1 MAAAPPDG
9 QEKVMA
15 AAQHIVKSLA
25 NSKNAA
31 DDMIRILSG
40 FDNRLSLM
48 SDLFPPPPGAGSIME
63 EAADEDEGASQG
75 DDDGGDGDGAAA
87 RAREAEWDAA
97 AEVVERW
104 DSPATGDRLVFD
116 SREDAEEYLA
126 AAACLA
132 AAPAAVAPRAE
143 AALQAAMARLED
155 EFRHLLVRGAPRLAA
170 EDLQASLLR
179 RLSLTVPSFNSS
191 AVDLDCP
198 SFANHAAEGADD
210 AGARTS
216 VSDDEIS
223 PYLIAPDTV
232 AALRDIADVMLRAG
246 YAPELCQVY
255 GEVRRDTL
263 MDCLDVLGVE
273 KMSLEEVQRVDWAVL
288 DAKMKKW
295 IQALKVVVR
304 GLLTEERRIC
314 SQILAANPNAEE
326 ECFTEAAKAC
336 VLQLLNFG
344 DAIAIGKRSSEK
356 LFRIL
361 GMYEALAEVLPEL
374 EALFSGE
381 ARDFIKEEAEGIL
394 GRLGEAVR
402 GTIDEF
408 ANAIQGET
416 SRRPLPGGEIHPLTR
431 YVMNYVR
438 LLADYNASLN
448 QLLEYQD
455 MEMNGVDNP
464 NMTPLGHRV
473 LTLITHLQCKI
484 DEKASLYDDDALQ
497 NIFLMNNLW
506 YIVQK
511 VKDSELKTLLGDNW
525 IRKRRGQIRQYS
537 TGYLRKSWT
546 RVLACL
552 RDDGLP
558 QTMGSSS
565 ALKAALKDR
574 FKNFNLAF
582 EELHRTQTS
591 WRVVDPQLR
600 EELRISISEKVL
612 PAYRSFVG
620 RFRGQLEGGRGSAR
634 FIKYNP
640 EDLENQLSGDLRN
653 SDASVSNILENN
665 SIILSFRDGLWA
677 YGHDYKGC
685 SYQGATFK
693 THANFDD
700 ASSKSLQKSIG
711 TCTGNLTFQTCFEDL
726 KIEI

>member
-9 QEKVMA
+9 QEKVIA

-25 NSKNAA
+25 SSKNAA

-48 SDLFPPPPGAGSIME
+48 SDLFPPPPGGGA
-63 EAADEDEGASQG
+63 AADTILEGDEGTSQGEGDGHEEDEPDP
-75 DDDGGDGDGAAA
+75 DDDDAAA
-87 RAREAEWDAA
+87 RAEEEWNAA
-97 AEVVERW
+97 AEVIERW
-104 DSPATGDRLVFD
+104 DDPSAGDRTVFG
-116 SREDAEEYLA
+116 SREDAEEYLNA
-126 AAACLA
+126 ATCLA
-132 AAPAAVAPRAE
+132 GAPGPRAE

-155 EFRHLLVRGAPRLAA
+155 EFRHMLIRGASPLGS

-198 SFANHAAEGADD
+198 SFANHAGEGGDEQ
-210 AGARTS
+210 GGRSS

-232 AALRDIADVMLRAG
+232 GALRDIAGVMLRAG

-263 MDCLDVLGVE
+263 MECLAVLGVD
-273 KMSLEEVQRVDWAVL
+273 KMSLEEVQRVEWGVL
-288 DAKMKKW
+288 DGKMKKW

-304 GLLTEERRIC
+304 GLLAEERRIC
-314 SQILAANPNAEE
+314 SQILAADPNSEE
-326 ECFTEAAKAC
+326 ECFTEAAKGC

-374 EALFSGE
+374 EGLFAGQ
-381 ARDFIKEEAEGIL
+381 AREFIKEEAEGIL
-394 GRLGEAVR
+394 DRLGDAVR
-402 GTIDEF
+402 GTIAEF
-408 ANAIQGET
+408 ASAIQGET

-448 QLLEYQD
+448 QLLEYWD
-455 MEMNGVDNP
+455 NEMNGVDNP
-464 NMTPLGHRV
+464 NMTPLGHCV
-473 LTLITHLQCKI
+473 LMLITHLQSKI
-484 DEKASLYDDDALQ
+484 DEKSRLYEDEALQ
-497 NIFLMNNLW
+497 NIFLMNNLL

-537 TGYLRKSWT
+537 TGYLRSSWT

-574 FKNFNLAF
+574 FKNFNMAF
-582 EELHRTQTS
+582 EELYRTQTS

-600 EELRISISEKVL
+600 EELKISISEKVL

-634 FIKYNP
+634 YIKYNP
-640 EDLENQLSGDLRN
+640 EDLENQV
-653 SDASVSNILENN
+653 SD
-665 SIILSFRDGLWA
+665 F
-677 YGHDYKGC
+677 
-685 SYQGATFK
+685 
-693 THANFDD
+693 
-700 ASSKSLQKSIG
+700 
-711 TCTGNLTFQTCFEDL
+711 FEGR
-726 KIEI
+726 KPNA

>member
-1 MAAAPPDG
+1 MAAAPPPDG
-9 QEKVMA
+9 QEKVIA

-25 NSKNAA
+25 SSKNAA

-48 SDLFPPPPGAGSIME
+48 SDLFPPPPPSAAPVDSILE
-63 EAADEDEGASQG
+63 ADEGTSQG
-75 DDDGGDGDGAAA
+75 DGDDPDEDDAVA
-87 RAREAEWDAA
+87 RAEARWDAA
-97 AEVVERW
+97 ADVIERW
-104 DSPATGDRLVFD
+104 ESPAAGDALVFD

-126 AAACLA
+126 AAACVA
-132 AAPAAVAPRAE
+132 GAPGPRAD

-155 EFRHLLVRGAPRLAA
+155 EFRHLLVRGAPPLAA

-198 SFANHAAEGADD
+198 SFAQHHASAAEGGDEQQGGRSSA
-210 AGARTS
+210 
-216 VSDDEIS
+216 SDDEIS

-232 AALRDIADVMLRAG
+232 SALRDIADVMLRAG

-263 MDCLDVLGVE
+263 MECLAVLGVD
-273 KMSLEEVQRVDWAVL
+273 KMSLEEVQRVEWGVL
-288 DAKMKKW
+288 DGKMKKW

-304 GLLTEERRIC
+304 GLLAEERRIC
-314 SQILAANPNAEE
+314 SQILAADPNAEE
-326 ECFTEAAKAC
+326 ECFTEAAKGC
-336 VLQLLNFG
+336 VLQMLNFG
-344 DAIAIGKRSSEK
+344 DAIAIGKRSTEK

-374 EALFSGE
+374 EGLFSGE
-381 ARDFIKEEAEGIL
+381 AKDFIKEEAEGIL
-394 GRLGEAVR
+394 ARLGDAVR
-402 GTIDEF
+402 GTIEEF

-448 QLLEYQD
+448 KLLECWD
-455 MEMNGVDNP
+455 TELTGVDNP
-464 NMTPLGHRV
+464 NMTPLGHCV
-473 LTLITHLQCKI
+473 LMLITHLQCKI
-484 DEKASLYDDDALQ
+484 DEKSRLYEDEALQ
-497 NIFLMNNLW
+497 NIFLMNNLL

-537 TGYLRKSWT
+537 TGYLRSSWT

-558 QTMGSSS
+558 HTMGSSS
-565 ALKAALKDR
+565 QLKAALKDR

-582 EELHRTQTS
+582 EELYRTQTS

-600 EELRISISEKVL
+600 EELKISISEKVL

-634 FIKYNP
+634 YIKYNP
-640 EDLENQLSGDLRN
+640 DDLENQV
-653 SDASVSNILENN
+653 SD
-665 SIILSFRDGLWA
+665 F
-677 YGHDYKGC
+677 
-685 SYQGATFK
+685 
-693 THANFDD
+693 
-700 ASSKSLQKSIG
+700 
-711 TCTGNLTFQTCFEDL
+711 FEGR
-726 KIEI
+726 KPNA

>member
-9 QEKVMA
+9 QEKVIA

-48 SDLFPPPPGAGSIME
+48 SDLFPPPPSAAAVDSIQEAE
-63 EAADEDEGASQG
+63 EGTSQG
-75 DDDGGDGDGAAA
+75 EGEGDEPDPDDNA
-87 RAREAEWDAA
+87 RAEEWDAA
-97 AEVVERW
+97 VEVIERW
-104 DSPATGDRLVFD
+104 ESPGAGDRLVFD
-116 SREDAEEYLA
+116 SRDDAEEYLA
-126 AAACLA
+126 AAACLVG
-132 AAPAAVAPRAE
+132 APGPRAE
-143 AALQAAMARLED
+143 AALQAAMARLEE
-155 EFRHLLVRGAPRLAA
+155 EFRHLLIRGATPLAA

-198 SFANHAAEGADD
+198 SFANHAGEGDES
-210 AGARTS
+210 GGTGGRSS

-223 PYLIAPDTV
+223 PYLISPDTV
-232 AALRDIADVMLRAG
+232 STLRDIADVMLRAG

-263 MDCLDVLGVE
+263 MECLAVLGVD
-273 KMSLEEVQRVDWAVL
+273 KMSLEEVQRVEWGVL
-288 DAKMKKW
+288 DGKMKKW
-295 IQALKVVVR
+295 IQVLKVVVR
-304 GLLTEERRIC
+304 GLLAEERRIC
-314 SQILAANPNAEE
+314 SQILVADANAEE
-326 ECFTEAAKAC
+326 ECFTEAAKGC

-374 EALFSGE
+374 ESLFSGE

-394 GRLGEAVR
+394 VRLGDAVR
-402 GTIDEF
+402 GTIAEF

-416 SRRPLPGGEIHPLTR
+416 SRRALPGGEIHPLTR

-448 QLLEYQD
+448 HLLEYWD
-455 MEMNGVDNP
+455 TELNGGDNAD
-464 NMTPLGHRV
+464 MTPLGRCV
-473 LTLITHLQCKI
+473 LMLITYLQGKI
-484 DEKASLYDDDALQ
+484 EEKSRLYEDEALQ
-497 NIFLMNNLW
+497 NIFLMNNLL

-537 TGYLRKSWT
+537 TGYLRSSWT

-582 EELHRTQTS
+582 EELYRTQTA

-600 EELRISISEKVL
+600 EELKISISEKVL

-620 RFRGQLEGGRGSAR
+620 RFRGQLEGGRSSAKY
-634 FIKYNP
+634 IKYNP
-640 EDLENQLSGDLRN
+640 EDLENQV
-653 SDASVSNILENN
+653 SD
-665 SIILSFRDGLWA
+665 F
-677 YGHDYKGC
+677 
-685 SYQGATFK
+685 
-693 THANFDD
+693 
-700 ASSKSLQKSIG
+700 
-711 TCTGNLTFQTCFEDL
+711 FEGKRL
-726 KIEI
+726 NA

>member
-9 QEKVMA
+9 QEKVIA

-48 SDLFPPPPGAGSIME
+48 SDLFPPPPPSAAGAVDSVLE
-63 EAADEDEGASQG
+63 ADEGTSQEEGDGQEDDEPDP
-75 DDDGGDGDGAAA
+75 DDDDAA
-87 RAREAEWDAA
+87 RAEEEWGAA
-97 AEVVERW
+97 VEVIERW
-104 DSPATGDRLVFD
+104 ESPRAGDKLVFD
-116 SREDAEEYLA
+116 SHGDADEYLA
-126 AAACLA
+126 AAACLVG
-132 AAPAAVAPRAE
+132 APGPRAE
-143 AALQAAMARLED
+143 AALQAAMARLEE
-155 EFRHLLVRGAPRLAA
+155 EFRHLLIRGAPPLAA

-191 AVDLDCP
+191 AVDLGCP
-198 SFANHAAEGADD
+198 SFSNQVGDGDEPGGA
-210 AGARTS
+210 GGRNS

-223 PYLIAPDTV
+223 PYLISPDTV
-232 AALRDIADVMLRAG
+232 GTLRDIADVMLRAG

-263 MDCLDVLGVE
+263 MECLAVLGVD
-273 KMSLEEVQRVDWAVL
+273 KMSLEEVQRVEWGVL
-288 DAKMKKW
+288 DGKMKRW

-304 GLLTEERRIC
+304 GLLAEERRIC
-314 SQILAANPNAEE
+314 SQILAADANAEE
-326 ECFTEAAKAC
+326 ECFTEAAKGC

-374 EALFSGE
+374 ESLFSGE
-381 ARDFIKEEAEGIL
+381 AREFIKEEAEGIL
-394 GRLGEAVR
+394 VRLGDAVR
-402 GTIDEF
+402 GTVAEF

-431 YVMNYVR
+431 YVMNYIM
-438 LLADYNASLN
+438 LLGDYNASLN
-448 QLLEYQD
+448 HLLEYWD
-455 MEMNGVDNP
+455 TDLNGADYADI
-464 NMTPLGHRV
+464 TPLGRCV
-473 LTLITHLQCKI
+473 LMLITHLQSKI
-484 DEKASLYDDDALQ
+484 EEKSRLYEDEALQ
-497 NIFLMNNLW
+497 NIFLMNNLL

-525 IRKRRGQIRQYS
+525 IRKRRGQIRQFS
-537 TGYLRKSWT
+537 TGYLRSSWT

-565 ALKAALKDR
+565 ALKAALKER
-574 FKNFNLAF
+574 FKNFNVAF
-582 EELHRTQTS
+582 EELYKTQTT

-600 EELRISISEKVL
+600 EELKISISEKVL

-620 RFRGQLEGGRGSAR
+620 RFRGQLEGGRSSAR
-634 FIKYNP
+634 YIKYNP
-640 EDLENQLSGDLRN
+640 EDLENHV
-653 SDASVSNILENN
+653 SD
-665 SIILSFRDGLWA
+665 F
-677 YGHDYKGC
+677 
-685 SYQGATFK
+685 
-693 THANFDD
+693 
-700 ASSKSLQKSIG
+700 
-711 TCTGNLTFQTCFEDL
+711 FEGKRL
-726 KIEI
+726 NA

>member
-1 MAAAPPDG
+1 MAAVPPDG

-48 SDLFPPPPGAGSIME
+48 SDLFPPPPGA
-63 EAADEDEGASQG
+63 AADSILEAEEGTSQG
-75 DDDGGDGDGAAA
+75 EGDEPDPDPDDAA
-87 RAREAEWDAA
+87 RDEEWDAA
-97 AEVVERW
+97 VEVIERW
-104 DSPATGDRLVFD
+104 ESPGAGDKLLFD
-116 SREDAEEYLA
+116 SREDADEYLA
-126 AAACLA
+126 AAACLLGA
-132 AAPAAVAPRAE
+132 HGPRAE
-143 AALQAAMARLED
+143 ATLQAAMARLEE
-155 EFRHLLVRGAPRLAA
+155 EFRHLLIRGASPFAA

-179 RLSLTVPSFNSS
+179 RLSLTVPSFNSY

-198 SFANHAAEGADD
+198 SFASHAGEGDD
-210 AGARTS
+210 SGGRNS

-232 AALRDIADVMLRAG
+232 SALRDIADVMLRAG

-255 GEVRRDTL
+255 SEVRRDTL
-263 MDCLDVLGVE
+263 MECLAVLGVD
-273 KMSLEEVQRVDWAVL
+273 KMSLEEVQRVEWGVL
-288 DAKMKKW
+288 DGKMKKW

-304 GLLTEERRIC
+304 GLLAEERRIC
-314 SQILAANPNAEE
+314 SQILVADTNAEG
-326 ECFTEAAKAC
+326 ECFTEAAKGC
-336 VLQLLNFG
+336 ILQMLNFG
-344 DAIAIGKRSSEK
+344 DAIAIGKRSPEK

-374 EALFSGE
+374 EGLFSGE

-394 GRLGEAVR
+394 VRLGGAVC
-402 GTIDEF
+402 GTIAELS
-408 ANAIQGET
+408 NAIQGET

-448 QLLEYQD
+448 HLLEHWD
-455 MEMNGVDNP
+455 TDLENGGDNA
-464 NMTPLGHRV
+464 NMTPLGYCM
-473 LTLITHLQCKI
+473 LMLITHLQGKI
-484 DEKASLYDDDALQ
+484 EEKSKLYEDEALQ
-497 NIFLMNNLW
+497 NIFLMNNLL

-537 TGYLRKSWT
+537 TGYLRSSWT

-582 EELHRTQTS
+582 EELYRTQTA

-600 EELRISISEKVL
+600 EELKISISEKVL

-620 RFRGQLEGGRGSAR
+620 RFRGQLEGGRSSAR
-634 FIKYNP
+634 YIKYNP
-640 EDLENQLSGDLRN
+640 EDLENQV
-653 SDASVSNILENN
+653 SD
-665 SIILSFRDGLWA
+665 F
-677 YGHDYKGC
+677 
-685 SYQGATFK
+685 
-693 THANFDD
+693 
-700 ASSKSLQKSIG
+700 
-711 TCTGNLTFQTCFEDL
+711 FEGRRPNA
-726 KIEI
+726 

>member
-9 QEKVMA
+9 QEKVIA

-48 SDLFPPPPGAGSIME
+48 SDLFPPPPGAAAAAVGSITE
-63 EAADEDEGASQG
+63 ADEEGASQG
-75 DDDGGDGDGAAA
+75 EDDDGDVAAA
-87 RAREAEWDAA
+87 RAGAEAEWDAA

-104 DSPATGDRLVFD
+104 DSPAAGDRLVFD

-132 AAPAAVAPRAE
+132 AAPATAPRAE

-155 EFRHLLVRGAPRLAA
+155 EFRHLLIRGAPRLAA

-198 SFANHAAEGADD
+198 SFANHDAAEGADD
-210 AGARTS
+210 AGARSS
-216 VSDDEIS
+216 VSSDEIS

-273 KMSLEEVQRVDWAVL
+273 KMSLEDVQRVEWAVL

-314 SQILAANPNAEE
+314 SQILAADPNAEE
-326 ECFTEAAKAC
+326 ECFTEAAKSC

-374 EALFSGE
+374 EALFTGD
-381 ARDFIKEEAEGIL
+381 AKDFIKEEAEGIL
-394 GRLGEAVR
+394 VRLGEAVR

-408 ANAIQGET
+408 DNAIQGET

-455 MEMNGVDNP
+455 AEMNGGDNP
-464 NMTPLGHRV
+464 NATPLGHRV

-484 DEKASLYDDDALQ
+484 DEKSSLYDDDALQ

-582 EELHRTQTS
+582 EELYRTQTS

-620 RFRGQLEGGRGSAR
+620 RFRGQLEGGKGSAR

-640 EDLENQLSGDLRN
+640 EDLENQV
-653 SDASVSNILENN
+653 SD
-665 SIILSFRDGLWA
+665 F
-677 YGHDYKGC
+677 
-685 SYQGATFK
+685 
-693 THANFDD
+693 
-700 ASSKSLQKSIG
+700 
-711 TCTGNLTFQTCFEDL
+711 FEGR
-726 KIEI
+726 KPNA